1 MNAGWRR
8 DRIPQ
13 EPQLI
18 FTWLTYEVVLR
29 LGKNDKGSGDSIAIQ
44 PPSKVV

>member
-8 DRIPQ
+8 DRIPHGT
-13 EPQLI
+13 QLI
-18 FTWLTYEVVLR
+18 FTWLTCEVVLR
-29 LGKNDKGSGDSIAIQ
+29 LGKNDKGSGDAIAIQ